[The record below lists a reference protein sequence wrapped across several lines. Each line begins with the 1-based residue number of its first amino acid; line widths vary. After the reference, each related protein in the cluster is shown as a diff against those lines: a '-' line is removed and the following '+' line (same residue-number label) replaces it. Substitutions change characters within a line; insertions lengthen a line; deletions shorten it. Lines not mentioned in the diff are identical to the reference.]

1 MVKNIASFKA
11 KDLFDNKCVKINLLP
26 HPFLDYLLALNVVEI
41 VNNKVCGMFSD
52 NMANLEKD
60 IFFKKIGFEY
70 IKYFY
75 SIPST
80 MDYAK
85 KIADK
90 YNRAIIFSEIQTR
103 GRGRAGRIWLSPPGG
118 IWTTITWSIE
128 NMHMLNI
135 LSLAIGVSVIKALS
149 NVLLL
154 SFKLKW
160 PNDVMFSAKKIGGI
174 LIENIFRER
183 KVLSIIGIG
192 LNVNNKMK
200 FSGLSGV
207 TSISEVLGFNVPR
220 DVLLKAIALEVVN
233 TLRRKNRREIIN
245 SWKKADITL
254 GRKIIIKLSQ
264 GGIVEGKALDIS
276 NTGGL
281 LIKDNSGRIIE
292 VHCGDVVYLEGV
304 EYKPIS

>member
-1 MVKNIASFKA
+1 MVGNITSFKV

-26 HPFLDYLLALNVVEI
+26 HTFLDYLLALNVVEI
-41 VNNKVCGMFSD
+41 VNNEVCGMFSD
-52 NMANLEKD
+52 NTANLEKD

-90 YNRAIIFSEIQTR
+90 YNRTIIFSEIQTR

-149 NVLLL
+149 NVLML

-233 TLRRKNRREIIN
+233 TLRRGNRREIIN
-245 SWKKADITL
+245 SWKKANITL
-254 GRKIIIKLSQ
+254 GRKIIIKLSR

-281 LIKDNSGRIIE
+281 LIKDNNGRIIE
-292 VHCGDVVYLEGV
+292 VHCGDVVYLEGI
-304 EYKPIS
+304 EYKPIF

>member
-1 MVKNIASFKA
+1 
-11 KDLFDNKCVKINLLP
+11 
-26 HPFLDYLLALNVVEI
+26 
-41 VNNKVCGMFSD
+41 MFSD

-207 TSISEVLGFNVPR
+207 TS
-220 DVLLKAIALEVVN
+220 N
-233 TLRRKNRREIIN
+233 TLRRRNRGEIIN

-292 VHCGDVVYLEGV
+292 VH
-304 EYKPIS
+304 ISLYPNYSSMFQFE